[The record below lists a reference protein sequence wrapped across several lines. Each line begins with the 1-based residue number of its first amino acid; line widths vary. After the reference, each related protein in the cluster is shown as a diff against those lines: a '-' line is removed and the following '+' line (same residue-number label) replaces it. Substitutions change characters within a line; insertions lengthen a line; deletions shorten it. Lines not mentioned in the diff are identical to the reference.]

1 MRTRLSDNGL
11 LLEVHGAEVAQRR
24 VAAVRIVEAF
34 DVVEHLGLGVIAG
47 AGAGA
52 VVPTLVKVLSV
63 LCEPVSPR
71 WRSVFD
77 VGGSGG
83 DLTPVGKRRC
93 AALLKRFPVDEMA
106 FQIEVVVDAGMDRGE
121 LL

>member
-1 MRTRLSDNGL
+1 MDTRLSYCRSA
-11 LLEVHGAEVAQRR
+11 LEVHGAEIPQGR
-24 VAAVRIVEAF
+24 VPSGRIVEAF
-34 DVVEHLGLGVIAG
+34 DVIEHLGLGVI

-71 WRSVFD
+71 WRSVFG
-77 VGGSGG
+77 VFRSGG

-106 FQIEVVVDAGMDRGE
+106 FQIEVAVDAGMDRGE